1 MDKEGIPW
9 CGYYYVC
16 HSSHTLF
23 WLEDFRI
30 DHCLQEVKGALDQP
44 HIQLYLESQYW
55 YHWGLFPN
63 VNKATLEILD
73 LVVNAIVDAQTDVL
87 TSNESCINHT
97 ESALSAMSSVVETA
111 RKHVISGRPISTWF
125 VGRFMHALW
134 RDRFLNFHGQYG
146 ARLSRKQSIHIHDD
160 HKPSRSYLFKIL
172 SPILFSAPNVHLR
185 TMTEIWADKLV
196 IKALWGDYFTKLSD
210 EWQGH
215 TVYASILLT
224 ANIAFL
230 AIPSNDAGDVNFRS
244 ATQVASYVSVVT
256 SFSSMML
263 ALLLRRQHRTRECG
277 SARELSVFLEKRP
290 HVGYGLEILA
300 IVYSLPYAILMW
312 GMVTFFIAFFIMC
325 FDKSTLPTRCIVGL
339 VSLFNAVLLAWC
351 IWVSWEKSETLEWWK
366 AQLRW
371 QTQVDSDTE
380 ERRTQLFWLRFWRR
394 KKSASISEV

>member
-1 MDKEGIPW
+1 
-9 CGYYYVC
+9 
-16 HSSHTLF
+16 
-23 WLEDFRI
+23 
-30 DHCLQEVKGALDQP
+30 
-44 HIQLYLESQYW
+44 
-55 YHWGLFPN
+55 
-63 VNKATLEILD
+63 
-73 LVVNAIVDAQTDVL
+73 VVNAIVDAQTDVL

-230 AIPSNDAGDVNFRS
+230 AIPSNDAGNVNFRS

-277 SARELSVFLEKRP
+277 SARELVSCHLSFSGVQS
-290 HVGYGLEILA
+290 ILN
-300 IVYSLPYAILMW
+300 V
-312 GMVTFFIAFFIMC
+312 
-325 FDKSTLPTRCIVGL
+325 
-339 VSLFNAVLLAWC
+339 N
-351 IWVSWEKSETLEWWK
+351 
-366 AQLRW
+366 
-371 QTQVDSDTE
+371 
-380 ERRTQLFWLRFWRR
+380 
-394 KKSASISEV
+394 